1 MKKTMLIGAMLSA
14 LIACSDETTETYAR
28 LAMHSNMWESSNFNE
43 DYDRMVVYDLV
54 RLKKTDA
61 VRRGVERWML
71 DVLNYPEGDS
81 LRSKKDR
88 IYEKNSLLWMII
100 SDGVCNVSRIG
111 EGIVDYAGHLH
122 NVEESAAALVAAANA
137 AERARVASTGK
148 IRQGLRSITDEEALL
163 TAAKTV
169 REDMLPHIGRYWRSL
184 PDESKAAGRSN
195 IVERAHLT
203 EAEAHTVFGD

>member
-1 MKKTMLIGAMLSA
+1 MKTTMLIGAMLSA
-14 LIACSDETTETYAR
+14 LIACSDDTTETYAR

-137 AERARVASTGK
+137 ARGFRP
-148 IRQGLRSITDEEALL
+148 GLRASTDEESLL
-163 TAAKTV
+163 DAAQYV
-169 REDMLPHIGRYWRSL
+169 RESMLPRIGQYWRSI
-184 PDESKAAGRSN
+184 PDESKAACRSN
-195 IVERAHLT
+195 IVERARLT

>member
-1 MKKTMLIGAMLSA
+1 MKKIMLIGAMLSA
-14 LIACSDETTETYAR
+14 LIACGDETTETYAR
-28 LAMHSNMWESSNFNE
+28 LAAHSNMWESSNFNE

-88 IYEKNSLLWMII
+88 IYEKNSLLWMANSSGLCDITH
-100 SDGVCNVSRIG
+100 IG
-111 EGIVDYAGHLH
+111 ESIVDYVGRLH

-148 IRQGLRSITDEEALL
+148 IRQGLRSLTDEEALL
-163 TAAKTV
+163 TAARTV

-184 PDESKAAGRSN
+184 PDESKAACRSN